1 MLLDVIGVVPQPNF
15 RLLLEFENHDKRYF
29 DLTPYL
35 DIGVFSRLRD
45 ASLFHA
51 AHIDGGTVA
60 WPGDIDIAPETLY
73 LESLPVDSRK

>member
-1 MLLDVIGVVPQPNF
+1 MLLDVISVVPQPNF
-15 RLLLEFENHDKRYF
+15 RLLLEFENNEKRFF

-73 LESLPVDSRK
+73 LESSPVDSSK